1 MKELQGSLSILK
13 NVNILAYLMKGV
25 AFTLIISAV
34 AVIIGILF
42 GYILAIVRNYCTHGK
57 YAILGKLAAI
67 YIEVFRNTP
76 LLLWIFICLVFV
88 STPKIFQIPMLGL
101 SSVETG
107 LLFKG
112 IVALT
117 FFESSNIAEIVR
129 GGLNAIPKGQFE
141 AAYSQGFSAPSVM
154 IHIILP
160 QVYHK
165 IVPTLAR
172 PGDHDHQGFVLHRQH
187 RRHRAYGKDQAGF
200 VRGMAV
206 QWAEPGECIRCLR
219 SLRICLSCLLC
230 HRFCLVDGREADAEE
245 DRIRDRRSW
254 PFPEEEPTGIRP
266 GFGGG
271 KMAEHYV
278 ITISRQFGSL
288 GRPIAQKTAQMLG
301 IYFMDRDIVE
311 ETSKRMGLLASEIG
325 DREEQ
330 ARRNA
335 YYYMKFPLGIAP
347 QSIED
352 EIFAVQSSIIRD
364 CAAKQ
369 DCIIVGRCAE
379 YVLREKKRR
388 VSFYIRAP
396 YEARLNNCVETLHL
410 RSSEAERMIRDVDL
424 ARARYRR
431 RYVKNLDGMS
441 EYTDCDI
448 VLDSSRFGVEKT
460 AELIVSAAKTVLDI

>member
-165 IVPTLAR
+165 IVPTLLGQVITTIKDSSYIANIAVIELMAR
-172 PGDHDHQGFVLHRQH
+172 TRQVLSGAWQYNGLNQVNVSDVFVLF
-187 RRHRAYGKDQAGF
+187 GF
-200 VRGMAV
+200 AFLVYFVIDFALSMAV
-206 QWAEPGECIRCLR
+206 
-219 SLRICLSCLLC
+219 
-230 HRFCLVDGREADAEE
+230 
-245 DRIRDRRSW
+245 RR
-254 PFPEEEPTGIRP
+254 TQ
-266 GFGGG
+266 
-271 KMAEHYV
+271 KK
-278 ITISRQFGSL
+278 IT
-288 GRPIAQKTAQMLG
+288 
-301 IYFMDRDIVE
+301 
-311 ETSKRMGLLASEIG
+311 
-325 DREEQ
+325 
-330 ARRNA
+330 
-335 YYYMKFPLGIAP
+335 
-347 QSIED
+347 
-352 EIFAVQSSIIRD
+352 
-364 CAAKQ
+364 
-369 DCIIVGRCAE
+369 
-379 YVLREKKRR
+379 
-388 VSFYIRAP
+388 
-396 YEARLNNCVETLHL
+396 
-410 RSSEAERMIRDVDL
+410 
-424 ARARYRR
+424 
-431 RYVKNLDGMS
+431 
-441 EYTDCDI
+441 
-448 VLDSSRFGVEKT
+448 
-460 AELIVSAAKTVLDI
+460 

>member
-129 GGLNAIPKGQFE
+129 GGFNAIPKGQFE

-165 IVPTLAR
+165 IVPTLLGQVITTIKDSSYIANIAVIELMAR
-172 PGDHDHQGFVLHRQH
+172 TRQVLSGAWQYNGLNQVNVSDVFVLF
-187 RRHRAYGKDQAGF
+187 GF
-200 VRGMAV
+200 AFLVYFVIDFALSMAV
-206 QWAEPGECIRCLR
+206 
-219 SLRICLSCLLC
+219 
-230 HRFCLVDGREADAEE
+230 
-245 DRIRDRRSW
+245 RR
-254 PFPEEEPTGIRP
+254 TQ
-266 GFGGG
+266 
-271 KMAEHYV
+271 KK
-278 ITISRQFGSL
+278 
-288 GRPIAQKTAQMLG
+288 IA
-301 IYFMDRDIVE
+301 
-311 ETSKRMGLLASEIG
+311 
-325 DREEQ
+325 
-330 ARRNA
+330 
-335 YYYMKFPLGIAP
+335 
-347 QSIED
+347 
-352 EIFAVQSSIIRD
+352 
-364 CAAKQ
+364 
-369 DCIIVGRCAE
+369 
-379 YVLREKKRR
+379 
-388 VSFYIRAP
+388 
-396 YEARLNNCVETLHL
+396 
-410 RSSEAERMIRDVDL
+410 
-424 ARARYRR
+424 
-431 RYVKNLDGMS
+431 
-441 EYTDCDI
+441 
-448 VLDSSRFGVEKT
+448 
-460 AELIVSAAKTVLDI
+460 

>member
-165 IVPTLAR
+165 IVPTLLGQVITTIKDSSYIANIAVIELMAR
-172 PGDHDHQGFVLHRQH
+172 TRQVLSGAWQYNGLNQVNVSDVFVLF
-187 RRHRAYGKDQAGF
+187 GF
-200 VRGMAV
+200 AFLVYFVIDFALSMAV
-206 QWAEPGECIRCLR
+206 
-219 SLRICLSCLLC
+219 
-230 HRFCLVDGREADAEE
+230 
-245 DRIRDRRSW
+245 RR
-254 PFPEEEPTGIRP
+254 TQ
-266 GFGGG
+266 
-271 KMAEHYV
+271 KK
-278 ITISRQFGSL
+278 
-288 GRPIAQKTAQMLG
+288 IA
-301 IYFMDRDIVE
+301 
-311 ETSKRMGLLASEIG
+311 
-325 DREEQ
+325 
-330 ARRNA
+330 
-335 YYYMKFPLGIAP
+335 
-347 QSIED
+347 
-352 EIFAVQSSIIRD
+352 
-364 CAAKQ
+364 
-369 DCIIVGRCAE
+369 
-379 YVLREKKRR
+379 
-388 VSFYIRAP
+388 
-396 YEARLNNCVETLHL
+396 
-410 RSSEAERMIRDVDL
+410 
-424 ARARYRR
+424 
-431 RYVKNLDGMS
+431 
-441 EYTDCDI
+441 
-448 VLDSSRFGVEKT
+448 
-460 AELIVSAAKTVLDI
+460 

>member
-1 MKELQGSLSILK
+1 
-13 NVNILAYLMKGV
+13 MKGV

-165 IVPTLAR
+165 IVPTLLGQVITTIKDSSYIANIAVIELMAR
-172 PGDHDHQGFVLHRQH
+172 TRQVLSGAYEYNGLNQVNVTDVFVLF
-187 RRHRAYGKDQAGF
+187 GF
-200 VRGMAV
+200 AFFIYFVIDFALSMAV
-206 QWAEPGECIRCLR
+206 
-219 SLRICLSCLLC
+219 
-230 HRFCLVDGREADAEE
+230 
-245 DRIRDRRSW
+245 RRTQKS
-254 PFPEEEPTGIRP
+254 
-266 GFGGG
+266 
-271 KMAEHYV
+271 
-278 ITISRQFGSL
+278 IS
-288 GRPIAQKTAQMLG
+288 
-301 IYFMDRDIVE
+301 
-311 ETSKRMGLLASEIG
+311 
-325 DREEQ
+325 
-330 ARRNA
+330 
-335 YYYMKFPLGIAP
+335 
-347 QSIED
+347 
-352 EIFAVQSSIIRD
+352 
-364 CAAKQ
+364 
-369 DCIIVGRCAE
+369 
-379 YVLREKKRR
+379 
-388 VSFYIRAP
+388 
-396 YEARLNNCVETLHL
+396 
-410 RSSEAERMIRDVDL
+410 
-424 ARARYRR
+424 
-431 RYVKNLDGMS
+431 
-441 EYTDCDI
+441 
-448 VLDSSRFGVEKT
+448 
-460 AELIVSAAKTVLDI
+460 